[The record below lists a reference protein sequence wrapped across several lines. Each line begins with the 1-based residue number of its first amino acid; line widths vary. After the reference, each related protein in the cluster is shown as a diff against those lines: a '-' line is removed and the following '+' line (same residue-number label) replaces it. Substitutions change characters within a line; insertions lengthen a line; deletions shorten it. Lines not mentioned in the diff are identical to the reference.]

1 MRTFSNLHDAYHV
14 VHCSHAFIYLF
25 FYGKGVASPF
35 KVLYLALKLIID
47 LKLIIISLNISI
59 FCLWLFYTLCISHTH
74 TLCIYVFLSLCLSLS
89 QVSLTP
95 NGLEM
100 RILQPY
106 DAPLR
111 RNFLPAV
118 KIEYS
123 VSARQKAYR
132 VQINRVQVRLSHTN
146 S

>member
-74 TLCIYVFLSLCLSLS
+74 TLCICLSLS
-89 QVSLTP
+89 LSLALSGESDSERFGNEDT
-95 NGLEM
+95 
-100 RILQPY
+100 
-106 DAPLR
+106 AALR
-111 RNFLPAV
+111 RTSPKELSSSR
-118 KIEYS
+118 ED
-123 VSARQKAYR
+123 R
-132 VQINRVQVRLSHTN
+132 VQRLGQTESVPRAD
-146 S
+146 